1 MNETRPN
8 PLLAPLLTLLR
19 QASGSYKVHEL
30 LAELRRQRPSRLCRG
45 MSSCS
50 CFASTFSS

>member
-1 MNETRPN
+1 MSETRPN

-30 LAELRRQRPSRLCRG
+30 LAELRR
-45 MSSCS
+45 
-50 CFASTFSS
+50 

>member
-1 MNETRPN
+1 MSETRSN

-30 LAELRRQRPSRLCRG
+30 LAELRRQEVIRPCRV

-50 CFASTFSS
+50 CFGSTSSS